1 MARRRG
7 GKGRSL
13 GTSPRLRKILQE
25 QHDEKLNTNIRDY
38 KYDEPMSERAATARL
53 DHNRSIVRFRL
64 PPSEAEHY
72 AAYEQP
78 EYLASLARDVD
89 ARFIPV

>member
-1 MARRRG
+1 MA
-7 GKGRSL
+7 KHK
-13 GTSPRLRKILQE
+13 PKV
-25 QHDEKLNTNIRDY
+25 K
-38 KYDEPMSERAATARL
+38 KPAAKVPATPRL
-53 DHNRSIVRFRL
+53 DHNRSIIRSPL